1 MASPSPRKLER
12 GQVLIV
18 DRESDDVDRLATAL
32 RRFVSVDICPDGVE
46 AQERLRAAPH
56 VAVIA
61 EQSVPGATGLEVLET
76 VAQWSPDALRIL
88 VCRPPCDDMLTRAVT
103 RGVADYAL
111 AKPLELEEVV
121 RLVSR
126 LLVRSLPP
134 SGQRAVF
141 VGPEEGA
148 AIHRVLESA
157 GFRVE
162 QVPTVERALWK
173 RNHEGPFD
181 VVIWETAFSDH
192 VFEELTQ
199 LREAYAGA
207 AIVCIEGS
215 GDKARAGRLLAQ
227 GADDVALR
235 PLREDELGLR
245 VRRAVER
252 RRLIAEAQHARRA
265 APPLGL
271 RELLGRSP
279 AMVELFRTIEQVGPT
294 DASILIRGETG
305 TGKELVARVVHA
317 LSLRKDMAFV
327 AVNCAAVPEGL
338 VESELFGHERG
349 AFTGAIARR
358 QGRFEL
364 ASGGTLFVDEVGDLP
379 LAAQVKVLRV
389 LQERTFER
397 VGGNETVHSDI
408 RLIAATHRDLEQL
421 IDDGLFRRDLFY
433 RLNVVPLYVPPLR
446 ERRED
451 IWLLVE
457 HYVAILQHRMH
468 KEGLSFSARMR
479 EAMEAYEWPGNV
491 RELINVVERAVALT
505 PAGGVADFV
514 NFREHERS
522 SQKLRAA
529 RPAEAN
535 GGRSLREM
543 VDTFERSVLEDM
555 LARTGGNK
563 TRAAKELGLTRQG
576 LSLKLSK
583 YRM

>member
-1 MASPSPRKLER
+1 VAHASPRKLER

-18 DRESDDVDRLATAL
+18 DREGDEVERLAIAL
-32 RRFVSVDICPDGVE
+32 RRFVSVDVCPDGVE
-46 AQERLRAAPH
+46 AQERLRAAPY

-61 EQSVPGATGLEVLET
+61 EQNLPGATGLEVLQKT
-76 VAQWSPDALRIL
+76 GQWSPDALRIL
-88 VCRPPCDDMLTRAVT
+88 VSQPPCDDTFARAVT

-111 AKPLELEEVV
+111 TKPLELEEVV
-121 RLVSR
+121 QLVSR

-134 SGQRAVF
+134 SGQRAMI
-141 VGPEEGA
+141 VGSGDAA
-148 AIHRVLESA
+148 AIRPLVESA
-157 GFRVE
+157 GFVVQR
-162 QVPTVERALWK
+162 VPTVDDAVWK
-173 RNHEGPFD
+173 RDREGPFD
-181 VVIWETAFSDH
+181 VVIWETVSSER
-192 VFEELTQ
+192 VFDDLAQ
-199 LREAYAGA
+199 LRSAYAGA

-235 PLREDELGLR
+235 PLRDDELGVR

-265 APPLGL
+265 APPSGL

-279 AMVELFRTIEQVGPT
+279 AMLELFRTIEQVGPT

-317 LSLRKDMAFV
+317 LSQRKDMPFV
-327 AVNCAAVPEGL
+327 AVNCAAIPEGL

-397 VGGNETVHSDI
+397 VGSSETVRSDI

-421 IDDGLFRRDLFY
+421 IEDGSFRRDLFY
-433 RLNVVPLYVPPLR
+433 RLNVVPLYVAPLR
-446 ERRED
+446 ERPED

-457 HYVAILQHRMH
+457 HYVGILQHRMH

-479 EAMEAYEWPGNV
+479 QAMEAYEWPGNV

-514 NFREHERS
+514 TFREHERS
-522 SQKLRAA
+522 SQKMRAV
-529 RPAEAN
+529 RPVEAN
-535 GGRSLREM
+535 GGRSLRDM
-543 VDTFERSVLEDM
+543 VDAYERSVLEDM

>member
-1 MASPSPRKLER
+1 VSQRRLER

-18 DRESDDVDRLATAL
+18 DRESEEVVRLAEAL
-32 RRFVSVDICPDGVE
+32 RRFVSVDICADGAA
-46 AQERLRAAPH
+46 AQERLRAVPH

-61 EQSVPGATGLEVLET
+61 EQDVPGASGLEVLET

-88 VCRPPCDDMLTRAVT
+88 VSEASSAQVLAQAIN
-103 RGVADYAL
+103 RGHADHVL
-111 AKPLELEEVV
+111 AKPFEHGDVV

-134 SGQRAVF
+134 SGQRAIL
-141 VGPEEGA
+141 VGSAHAGA
-148 AIHRVLESA
+148 VLPLLESA
-157 GFRVE
+157 AFRVE
-162 QVPTVERALWK
+162 QVDSIDAALWK
-173 RNHEGPFD
+173 RSSEGVYD
-181 VVIWETAFSDH
+181 VVLWESASSER
-192 VFEELTQ
+192 VFEELAR
-199 LREAYAGA
+199 LRSAFAGA
-207 AIVCIEGS
+207 AVVCIERS
-215 GDKARAGRLLAQ
+215 GDDARAGRLLAQ

-235 PLREDELGLR
+235 PLREDELGVR

-265 APPLGL
+265 APPSGL
-271 RELLGRSP
+271 RELLGRSR
-279 AMVELFRTIEQVGPT
+279 AMLDLFRTIEQVATT
-294 DASILIRGETG
+294 DASLLIRGETG

-317 LSLRKDMAFV
+317 LSLRKDKPFV

-349 AFTGAIARR
+349 AFTGAVARR

-364 ASGGTLFVDEVGDLP
+364 ANRGTLFIDEVGDLP
-379 LAAQVKVLRV
+379 PAAQVKVLRV

-421 IDDGLFRRDLFY
+421 IEDGFFRRDLFY

-446 ERRED
+446 ERPED

-457 HYVAILQHRMH
+457 HYVSILQHRMH
-468 KEGLSFSARMR
+468 KDGLSFSGRMR
-479 EAMEAYEWPGNV
+479 QAMEAYDWPGNV

-514 NFREHERS
+514 DFREHTRSGS
-522 SQKLRAA
+522 SQRLRAA
-529 RPAEAN
+529 RPVEAL

-543 VDTFERSVLEDM
+543 IDAYERSLLEDM
-555 LARTGGNK
+555 MARTGGNK

-583 YRM
+583 YGM